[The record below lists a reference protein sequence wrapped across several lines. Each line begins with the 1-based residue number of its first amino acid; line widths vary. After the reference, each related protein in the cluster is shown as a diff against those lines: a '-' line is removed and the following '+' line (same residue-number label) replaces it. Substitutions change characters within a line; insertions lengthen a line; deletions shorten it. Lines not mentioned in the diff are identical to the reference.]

1 MLKFLGEPFPILID
15 RIIPDGNKEVTN
27 YIFSFDKRN
36 LMTSCK
42 EVINSYGTDYTRT
55 VSYVIE

>member
-1 MLKFLGEPFPILID
+1 MNVP
-15 RIIPDGNKEVTN
+15 N
-27 YIFSFDKRN
+27 YIFSFAKRN